1 MAYKIAKTITFPKT
15 LALKYEK
22 YILKKLKTTI
32 SMLNSELKPFFLNN
46 KINIDYRKDDYVDD
60 LQKILDD
67 IVTFIT
73 INENSLIRDLLLY
86 GRSLTSYT
94 RKQLYNSFKD
104 ILNVQ
109 VAAPSI
115 AVNIFEYPILD
126 KQIDL
131 MVKSWVST
139 NTSLITSIQTD
150 LLEQVGVVIES
161 AYRSGLSIPDL
172 TKQLQ
177 TKFNISK
184 NRGRLIARDQTAKLH
199 SDYIKHEHKLLGIT
213 QYIWLTTNDERTR
226 ASHKVL
232 NNKVCQWDDALT
244 YRDKENS
251 SLKKKSSIGG
261 VPLQV
266 GQDYQCRCSLAAIV
280 NL

>member
-1 MAYKIAKTITFPKT
+1 MAYKVAKTITFPKT
-15 LALKYEK
+15 LTLKYEK
-22 YILKKLKTTI
+22 YILKRLKTTI

-46 KINIDYRKDDYVDD
+46 KINNDYRKDDYVDD
-60 LQKILDD
+60 LQRILED
-67 IVTFIT
+67 ITSFINT
-73 INENSLIRDLLLY
+73 IDTYLIRDLLVY
-86 GRSLTSYT
+86 GRSLASYT
-94 RKQLYNSFKD
+94 QKQLYESFKD
-104 ILNVQ
+104 IISIK

-115 AVNIFEYPILD
+115 GVNVFEYPLLD

-139 NTSLITSIQTD
+139 NTSLIKTIQTD
-150 LLEQVGVVIES
+150 LLEQVGVIIES
-161 AYRSGLSIPDL
+161 SYRSGLSIPDL

-177 TKFNISK
+177 AKFNISR
-184 NRGRLIARDQTAKLH
+184 NRARLIARDQTAKLH
-199 SDYIKHEHKLLGIT
+199 SDYIKHEHKQLGIT
-213 QYIWLTTNDERTR
+213 QYVWLTTNDERTR
-226 ASHKVL
+226 TSHRVL
-232 NNKVCQWDDALT
+232 NGKICQWEDALT